1 MRRIFLYLATPVLVV
16 TVMGC
21 NKAPEPPQ
29 PMAQDTAP
37 PSAAVASTQPATA
50 AYDLQ
55 FLDTMTK
62 HHASAVEMASMAKGN
77 IQQAGLKKLVT
88 AIPSDQ
94 QKEIDQMKAWREQ
107 WYPGAPSAE
116 NMTMP
121 GMSSS
126 MNMDM
131 SHMQSMK
138 PGPDYDLMFIDMMT
152 PHHQSA
158 ITMAQ
163 DALVKAAHPEIKTLA
178 QQIIDAQTKEIAQ
191 MTTIK
196 ASLKK

>member
-1 MRRIFLYLATPVLVV
+1 MQRAFLYLATPLLVV
-16 TVMGC
+16 IVIGC
-21 NKAPEPPQ
+21 SKAPEQPQ
-29 PMAQDTAP
+29 PMAQNTAP
-37 PSAAVASTQPATA
+37 PSAAVASTRPATA

-55 FLDTMTK
+55 FLDTMSR
-62 HHASAVEMASMAKGN
+62 HHASAVEMAKMAQGH
-77 IQQAGLKKLVT
+77 IQQPELKKLVT
-88 AIPSDQ
+88 KIPSDQ

-107 WYPGAPSAE
+107 WYSGAPSAE

-121 GMSSS
+121 GMSLS

-158 ITMAQ
+158 VTMAQ

-191 MTTIK
+191 MTAIK
-196 ASLKK
+196 AKLKK